1 MPAQVSARIS
11 SPHNV
16 KVASIGNL
24 HEIVKKWPGEN
35 QPAETGQHTASH
47 TLGSKRVHLNNGL
60 SIQTEMTWPHS
71 ADARPRIYPQTRNLT
86 RRTRAWTICRHHL
99 RLLTIS
105 RVKVKTRGMRAHRSS
120 ERLLRAG
127 LVTCNIFFFFLKSSI
142 IFPFPPPAHRLSLRG
157 TRRLS
162 RRCAITSKHVAKEMW
177 SDTEGWRRVC
187 SLKLRCSWVGQG
199 GDTACLIDYLI
210 RLN

>member
-1 MPAQVSARIS
+1 
-11 SPHNV
+11 
-16 KVASIGNL
+16 
-24 HEIVKKWPGEN
+24 
-35 QPAETGQHTASH
+35 
-47 TLGSKRVHLNNGL
+47 
-60 SIQTEMTWPHS
+60 MTWPHS

-86 RRTRAWTICRHHL
+86 RRTRAWTICRRAISVYWQLAELRLKHGERVLTVHL
-99 RLLTIS
+99 RGCSELAWWLVIS
-105 RVKVKTRGMRAHRSS
+105 F
-120 ERLLRAG
+120 
-127 LVTCNIFFFFLKSSI
+127 FFFFLEEFFYFFSS
-142 IFPFPPPAHRLSLRG
+142 PPPAHCLSLRG